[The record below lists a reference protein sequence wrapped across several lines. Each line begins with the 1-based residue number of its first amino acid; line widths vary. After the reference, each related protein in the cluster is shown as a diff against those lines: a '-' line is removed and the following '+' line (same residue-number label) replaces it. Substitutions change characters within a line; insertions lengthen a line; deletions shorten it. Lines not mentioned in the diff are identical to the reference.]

1 MSDVGS
7 SPLKRALRAIDDL
20 QARLASAEKFRHEPL
35 AIIGLGCRLPGGADN
50 PESFWNLLRDGVDA
64 ITEVPPDRWKL
75 EEVFDPDQDAPGK
88 TYTRWG
94 GFLRSVDGFDP
105 QFFGIAPREAV
116 DMDPQQRILLEV
128 AWEALENAG
137 QAPDLLEET
146 KTGVYVG
153 VCSNDYARFSPWSG
167 EASRVTPY
175 SASGIAHSVVSGRL
189 SYILGLRGPA
199 ISVDTACS
207 SSLVALHLA
216 CQGLR
221 MRDCRMAITG
231 GVHLMLAP
239 DNTIA
244 FCRTKMMSPTGRCK
258 TFAAAADGF
267 VLGEGCGIV
276 VLKRLSDAVADGDRV
291 LAVIR
296 GIAANQDGASGGL
309 TVPNGPS
316 QEAVIRAAL
325 EDAGLSSNDVAY
337 VEGHGTGTTL
347 GDPIEVRALN
357 AALGKGRALAEPLI
371 IGSVK
376 TNLGHLEAGAGV
388 TSVIKV
394 VLSLLHGEIPP
405 HLHAETLSPLLPWE
419 EMPIEVPSRLRG
431 WPEERRRI
439 AGVSGFGF
447 SGTNVHVL
455 IEEAPP
461 GVPQVPASAERPF
474 HLMTVSART
483 PVALR
488 SVAGAYADRIAGGDD
503 PIPDI
508 AFSANR
514 GRAHGLQRRA
524 IVAASREDLVS
535 SLRSVAEGREDE
547 RVVRGELGSTDQP
560 KIAFLFTGQGA
571 QYSGMGR
578 RLYDTQPTFRRALE
592 ECAAILRG
600 HLDRPLLDL
609 LHDPRCAALLGQT
622 AYTQPALFS
631 LEYALAELWRSWGV
645 LPNAVLGHSLGE
657 FVAACVAGVFG
668 LEDAL
673 KLVTARGRLMQS
685 LEEPGTMSTVFA
697 EEGRVAEAMSR
708 QGGRVAVAGIN
719 APGSVVISGA
729 VPDVDALCSEFSASG
744 VKCKKL
750 FVSHAFHSPLMDP
763 ILEEFGRIAE
773 RIPCLPP
780 GIPLVSNVT
789 GESFR
794 AGEIPDAEYWVRHA
808 RRPVRFAAS
817 IEGLH
822 RKGYRLFLEI
832 GPRPTLSF
840 LGQQTVGDDSA
851 AWLPSMRE
859 GQDEWQTILAS
870 LTALYVRGTRI
881 DWGGFDR
888 DYRRKRISLPTYP
901 FERSRYWVERLP
913 APAASRGAGESGG
926 NPLLGQRLESPAIR
940 DLVFRSR
947 LSPAAP
953 AFIGEHRVFD
963 VVVLPGTAYIEMIL
977 AAAGSASDGTYA
989 GLRDLAIHE
998 AMIFGEEEV
1007 REVQVV
1013 VDPPTGTDPGIRVYS
1028 RSGGGDGEFP
1038 WTLHT
1043 SARLSTVS
1051 GTDAVDISLE
1061 EARRRC
1067 DREVP
1072 GESLQAHLRKVG
1084 IALGPRFLGIAG
1096 LWCGTGEA
1104 LARVVLPAPA
1114 AAEEKRY
1121 RFHPAWLDA
1130 CVQTLAGAMGVLENG
1145 ADPAVYM
1152 PIGIDSVEVRE
1163 SPRGTLWSH
1172 AAVTGGAE
1180 GKGETV
1186 VGNVTV
1192 YGGDGRVVARLT
1204 GIALKKAD
1212 RKALARIA
1220 GRLPDEAQGWLYEP
1234 SWEPAPIAFTSSG
1247 ESAIA
1252 GFDTTDAVRAFGL
1265 TVSDRAAREGFS
1277 SFSAVEPELD
1287 REIASFIVRAF
1298 ERLGQPWEPGT
1309 VVSTG
1314 PLVDRLGV
1322 LPRFGRLVDRFVD
1335 ILAAQ
1340 GLVAREGSSWRVLG
1354 RPSPDPSPEAR
1365 CASLAKSY
1373 PPLAAEI
1380 GTVLRCGPFLSDV
1393 LRGERDP
1400 LGLLFPGGSLDAAEE
1415 LYRRSAAS
1423 RTFNGLVADIVG
1435 EAVKAAGDRRV
1446 SVLEIGGGTGGTTA
1460 HLVPRL
1466 PEDRVEY
1473 LFTDISPAFTARAQR
1488 EFGVRGG
1495 FRSQPLD
1502 IEKDPGLQ
1510 GLSGKTFDV
1519 VVCANVLHAT
1529 RDLAKTLGHV
1539 RSLLAPGGLL
1549 ALVEVVRPIG
1559 WVDVTFGLTEGWWR
1573 FEDTSVRPSYP
1584 LLTADGWVS
1593 LLGRTGF
1600 TDAATLPASG
1610 SDAERGFGEVVV
1622 IARAPAVDTVSASAE
1637 SETERSDAARWL
1649 VLSDRGGVGDRLA
1662 DRLRK
1667 SGGDVTI
1674 VGAGESNGDI
1684 TKWIGSG
1691 GGSLARSWKGVVH
1704 LWGLDCAPSPGTT
1717 PDTLLED
1724 ASTACGGALHLLQG
1738 LAGES
1743 SPPKVWFI
1751 TRGARSVGDA
1761 CVPVQPVQAL
1771 LWGFGRSAALEHP
1784 EWRITNVDL
1793 SPEIGPDDISTL
1805 LAELSA
1811 DDGEER
1817 IAWRPEGRFAERLVR
1832 RRDADRR
1839 PAGDGVPG
1847 GPYGLTIGVRGV
1859 LDNLRW
1865 RDVDRLPPQ
1874 EGEVEIE
1881 AEATGL
1887 NFRDVLNAMGL
1898 YPGAHPPFGSECAGR
1913 VVAVGKGVEH
1923 VRVDDPVVAIAPDS
1937 FRRFVIAPAA
1947 FVRLRPVHLP
1957 TVESV
1962 TAPIAYVTASFA
1974 LEDVARIAPGER
1986 VLIHSAAGG
1995 VGLAAVH
2002 LARSAGAEIF
2012 ATAGS
2017 GTKREYLR
2025 SLGIRHVMDSRSTDF
2040 AGQIMEATGGEG
2052 VHVVLNSLAG
2062 EAIPK
2067 SLAVLSA
2074 GGRFVELGKRGTL
2087 SAEEV
2092 SAVRPDVHYE
2102 VIDWGATAQ
2111 EDPDRVARVF
2121 GSVMDRVF
2129 RGELPPL
2136 PFRVF
2141 PAARVVD
2148 AFRHMNRGRHM
2159 GKVVVTH
2166 PSRRR
2171 IDPRDTVP
2179 VRTDAT
2185 YLVTGGLGGLGLLTA
2200 SWLVERGAR
2209 HLVLVG
2215 RREPDAT
2222 AGAAIREMES
2232 AGASVRTVSADVADA
2247 GRMREL
2253 LRELVDGAPPLRGIV
2268 HSAGVLDDG
2277 VLTQLDWNRFGPVLA
2292 PKVTGAWILHEATLR
2307 APLDFFVL
2315 YSSIASLFGSAGQSN
2330 HAAANAFLDSLAW
2343 ERRALGVPAVSIN
2356 WGAWAEVG
2364 AAARRGVGERV
2375 DETGIGG
2382 IPPAEGMEILG
2393 RLLNPERPQ
2402 VGVVVVDWPRFLERT
2417 GSDRLHFYRGVAQA
2431 RRAPDEK
2438 AAEAPPVTWQE
2449 ELAGLPAGNRLSLLE
2464 SRIAEKAVR
2473 VLGIEGGQPPDP
2485 RRPLQ
2490 EMGLDSLMAVELR
2503 NALAQGAGRPLPS
2516 TLLFDHPT
2524 IEALVAF
2531 LAPLLGAG
2539 QEAGI
2544 PTGATSKGPGEAH
2557 ANVVSRIEEMS
2568 DEEVDRLLAERTG
2581 KGSKTDE

>member
-1 MSDVGS
+1 MSDAGI

-20 QARLASAEKFRHEPL
+20 QARLDAAEHFRHEPL
-35 AIIGLGCRLPGGADN
+35 AIIGLGCRLPGGADD
-50 PESFWNLLRDGVDA
+50 PDRFWSLLRDGVDA
-64 ITEVPPDRWKL
+64 ITEVPPDRWKI
-75 EEVFDPDQDAPGK
+75 EEVFDPDPDAPGK

-137 QAPDLLEET
+137 QAPDLLTET

-167 EASRVTPY
+167 ETSRVTPY

-221 MRDCRMAITG
+221 MRDCRMAIAG

-244 FCRTKMMSPTGRCK
+244 FCRTKMMSPTGRCR

-267 VLGEGCGIV
+267 VLGEGCGVV

-325 EDAGLSSNDVAY
+325 EDAGLSPKDVVY
-337 VEGHGTGTTL
+337 VEAHGTGTTL

-357 AALGKGRALAEPLI
+357 AALAKGRAATAPLI

-376 TNLGHLEAGAGV
+376 TNFGHLEAAAGV

-394 VLSLLHGEIPP
+394 VLSLQHGEIPP

-419 EMPIEVPSRLRG
+419 DMPIEVPGTRRG
-431 WPEERRRI
+431 WPEGRRRI

-447 SGTNVHVL
+447 SGTNVHVV

-461 GVPQVPASAERPF
+461 EIPQASVSAERPL
-474 HLMTVSART
+474 HLMTLSART
-483 PVALR
+483 PAALR
-488 SVAGAYADRIAGGDD
+488 TLAGAYADRIAVGTDAL
-503 PIPDI
+503 PDI
-508 AFSANR
+508 ASSANR
-514 GRAHGLQRRA
+514 GRAHGVQRRA
-524 IVAASREDLVS
+524 IVTASREELVS
-535 SLRSVAEGREDE
+535 SLRSVEKGREDD
-547 RVVRGELGSTDQP
+547 RVFCGEMGSTDQP
-560 KIAFLFTGQGA
+560 RIAFLFTGQGA

-609 LHDPRCAALLGQT
+609 LHDPQCAPLLGQT

-645 LPNAVLGHSLGE
+645 RPNAVLGHSLGE
-657 FVAACVAGVFG
+657 FVAARVAGVFG

-685 LEEPGTMSTVFA
+685 LEEPGTMATVSA
-697 EEGRVAEAMSR
+697 EEGRVAEAVSR

-729 VPDVDALCSEFSASG
+729 VPDVESVCGEFSASG
-744 VKCKKL
+744 VKCKTL

-763 ILEEFGRIAE
+763 ILGEFGRIA
-773 RIPCLPP
+773 RQVSFASP

-794 AGEIPDAEYWVRHA
+794 AGEVPDAEYWVRHV

-817 IEGLH
+817 IEGLY

-840 LGQQTVGDDSA
+840 LGQQTVGDGPA

-859 GQDEWQTILAS
+859 GQDEWQTILATLAS
-870 LTALYVRGTRI
+870 LYVGGTRI

-888 DYRRKRISLPTYP
+888 GYVRKRISLPTYP
-901 FERSRYWVERLP
+901 FERSRYWVERQA
-913 APAASRGAGESGG
+913 APAASHGTGVGG
-926 NPLLGQRLESPAIR
+926 GHPLLGQRLESPAIR
-940 DLVFRSR
+940 DLVFQSR
-947 LSPAAP
+947 LSPASP

-963 VVVLPGTAYIEMIL
+963 VVVLPATAYIEMAL
-977 AAAGSASDGTYA
+977 DAATGSDAAGTHP

-1013 VDPPTGTDPGIRVYS
+1013 VDSPEGTDPGIRVYS
-1028 RSGGGDGEFP
+1028 RGGGDGGGP
-1038 WTLHT
+1038 WTLH
-1043 SARLSTVS
+1043 ASTRMSPGS
-1051 GTDAVDISLE
+1051 GAAAADLSLE

-1067 DREVP
+1067 GREVP
-1072 GESLQAHLRKVG
+1072 GDSLHTHLREVG
-1084 IALGPRFLGIAG
+1084 IALGPRFRGIAG
-1096 LWCGTGEA
+1096 LWCGSGEA
-1104 LARVVLPAPA
+1104 LARVELPVPA
-1114 AAEEKRY
+1114 VGEVKSY

-1130 CVQTLAGAMGVLENG
+1130 CVQTLAGAMGVLEGG
-1145 ADPAVYM
+1145 AAPAVYM

-1163 SPRGTLWSH
+1163 IPRGTLWSH
-1172 AAVTGGAE
+1172 AAVNGGAAAR
-1180 GKGETV
+1180 GETV

-1192 YGGDGRVVARLT
+1192 YDGDGRVVARLT

-1212 RKALARIA
+1212 RNALARIA
-1220 GRLPDEAQGWLYEP
+1220 GRLPGEAEGWLYEP
-1234 SWEPAPIAFTSSG
+1234 AWEPAPIVSPSSG
-1247 ESAIA
+1247 ESVIA
-1252 GFDTTDAVRAFGL
+1252 GFDTTDAVRAFGA
-1265 TVSDRAAREGFS
+1265 TVIDRAAREGFS
-1277 SFSAVEPELD
+1277 AFPLVEPELD
-1287 REIASFIVRAF
+1287 RAIASFIVRAF
-1298 ERLGQPWEPGT
+1298 ERLGQNWEPGT
-1309 VVSTG
+1309 VASTG
-1314 PLVDRLGV
+1314 TFVDRLGV
-1322 LPRFGRLVDRFVD
+1322 LPRFRRLVDRFVD

-1340 GLVAREGSSWRVLG
+1340 GLVVREGSSWSVLG
-1354 RPSPDPSPEAR
+1354 RPSADPSPEAR
-1365 CASLAKSY
+1365 CASLAESY

-1435 EAVKAAGDRRV
+1435 EAVEAAGDRRV

-1466 PEDRVEY
+1466 PGDRVEY

-1488 EFGVRGG
+1488 EFAAHGG
-1495 FRSQPLD
+1495 FQSRPLD

-1510 GLSGKTFDV
+1510 GLAGKTFDV

-1529 RDLAKTLGHV
+1529 RDLATTLGHV

-1573 FEDTSVRPSYP
+1573 FEDASIRPSYP

-1593 LLGRTGF
+1593 LLGKAGF
-1600 TDAATLPASG
+1600 TEASTLPAAG
-1610 SDAERGFGEVVV
+1610 SEAERGFGEVVV
-1622 IARAPAVDTVSASAE
+1622 IARAPAGDADSAAREAEEGRSA
-1637 SETERSDAARWL
+1637 AARWL

-1662 DRLRK
+1662 GRLRD

-1674 VGAGESNGDI
+1674 LRAGESRDDFTGLVGPAGAGRPGN
-1684 TKWIGSG
+1684 
-1691 GGSLARSWKGVVH
+1691 WKGVVH
-1704 LWGLDCAPSPGTT
+1704 LWGLDCTPSPATT
-1717 PDTLLED
+1717 PDTLEED
-1724 ASTACGGALHLLQG
+1724 TSSACGGALHLLQA

-1743 SPPKVWFI
+1743 SPPKVWFV

-1761 CVPVQPVQAL
+1761 GVPVQPVQAL

-1784 EWRITNVDL
+1784 EWRFTNVDL
-1793 SPEIGPDDISTL
+1793 SPEAGPDDISSL

-1817 IAWRPEGRFAERLVR
+1817 IAWRPEGRSVERLDR
-1832 RRDADRR
+1832 RRDAGRR
-1839 PAGDGVPG
+1839 PAGDGLPG
-1847 GPYGLTIGVRGV
+1847 GAYGLTIGARGV

-1865 RDVDRLPPQ
+1865 QDVGRRPPQ
-1874 EGEVEIE
+1874 AGEVEIE
-1881 AEATGL
+1881 VEATGL

-1898 YPGAHPPFGSECAGR
+1898 YPGTPPPFGSECAGR
-1913 VVAVGKGVEH
+1913 VVAVGEGVEH
-1923 VRVDDPVVAIAPDS
+1923 VRVGDPVVAIAPDS
-1937 FRRFVIAPAA
+1937 FRRFVSAPAA
-1947 FVRLRPVHLP
+1947 FVRPRPAHRP

-1986 VLIHSAAGG
+1986 VLIHAAAGG

-2002 LARSAGAEIF
+2002 IARSAGAEIF

-2025 SLGIRHVMDSRSTDF
+2025 SLGVRHVMDSRSTEF
-2040 AGQIMEATGGEG
+2040 AGQIMESTGREG

-2074 GGRFVELGKRGTL
+2074 GGRFVELGKRGTW

-2092 SAVRPDVHYE
+2092 AGLRQDVRYE

-2111 EDPDRVARVF
+2111 EDPDRIGRVF
-2121 GSVMDRVF
+2121 GSVMDRVS
-2129 RGELPPL
+2129 RGELPTL

-2141 PAARVVD
+2141 PAARIVD
-2148 AFRHMNRGRHM
+2148 AFRHMNRGRHL

-2166 PSRRR
+2166 PPRRR
-2171 IDPRDTVP
+2171 NDPRDAVP
-2179 VRTDAT
+2179 IRPDAT

-2209 HLVLVG
+2209 QLVLVG
-2215 RREPDAT
+2215 RREPDAAAAT
-2222 AGAAIREMES
+2222 AISKMES
-2232 AGASVRTVSADVADA
+2232 AGARVRSVSADVSDA
-2247 GRMREL
+2247 GRMRAL

-2277 VLTQLDWNRFGPVLA
+2277 VLLQQNWERFGRVLA
-2292 PKVTGAWILHEATLR
+2292 PKVAGAWILHEATLG

-2315 YSSIASLFGSAGQSN
+2315 YSSVASLFGSAGQSN

-2343 ERRALGVPAVSIN
+2343 ERRALGVPSVSIN

-2364 AAARRGVGERV
+2364 AAARRGVGERA
-2375 DETGIGG
+2375 DDTGIGE
-2382 IPPAEGMEILG
+2382 IPPAEGLEILG

-2402 VGVVVVDWPRFLERT
+2402 VGVAVVDWPRFLERT
-2417 GSDRLHFYRGVAQA
+2417 GSDRLPFYRRLAQA
-2431 RRAPDEK
+2431 RGAADDK
-2438 AAEAPPVTWQE
+2438 AADAPPVNWQE

-2464 SRIAEKAVR
+2464 VRIAEKAVR
-2473 VLGIEGGQPPDP
+2473 VLGIDGGQPPDP

-2503 NALAQGAGRPLPS
+2503 NALAQGSGRTLPS

-2531 LAPLLGAG
+2531 LAPLLGIG
-2539 QEAGI
+2539 PETGI
-2544 PTGATSKGPGEAH
+2544 PTGGPSQGLGTAA

-2581 KGSKTDE
+2581 KGSGSDE